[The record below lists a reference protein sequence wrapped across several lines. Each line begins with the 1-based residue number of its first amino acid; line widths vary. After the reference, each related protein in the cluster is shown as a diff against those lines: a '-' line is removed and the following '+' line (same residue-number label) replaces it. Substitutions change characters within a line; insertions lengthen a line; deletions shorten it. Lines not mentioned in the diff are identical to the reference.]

1 MTALQYEIATDGA
14 CRGNPGPGGWA
25 AIVRDSQGERVLSGA
40 DPDTT
45 NNRMELLA
53 LIQALRELPLA
64 SRIRIKSDSQYVIK
78 GCTEWVPNWRRRG
91 WRTSDKKP
99 VKNQDLWKELSGL
112 LESHSVEWC
121 WVKGHSGEPD
131 NERADSLANLAIDQ
145 MLGRLL

>member
-1 MTALQYEIATDGA
+1 MPTWQYEIATDGA

-25 AIVRDSQGERVLSGA
+25 AIIRDAEGERLLSGA

-53 LIQALRELPLA
+53 LIQALRELPSA

-78 GCTEWVPNWRRRG
+78 GCTEWVANWRRRG

-99 VKNQDLWKELSGL
+99 VKNKDLWTELSAL
-112 LESHSVEWC
+112 LEPHSVEWC
-121 WVKGHSGEPD
+121 WVKGHSGERD
-131 NERADSLANLAIDQ
+131 NERVDSLANLAIDQ
-145 MLGRLL
+145 MLGRLQ

>member
-64 SRIRIKSDSQYVIK
+64 SRIRVKSDSQYVIK